1 MARASDCA
9 GCHRKQAASQ
19 PLTLMAHATVLPGA
33 NPVLAS
39 HPKLRV
45 RKGAYTYTVQTH
57 GDQSTYS
64 VTDGVD
70 TLTLPIH
77 WSLGAQAQTW
87 VLERDGKF
95 YESLMSYYPSIDGLD
110 ITTGDDSIVPTNLV
124 QAMGREL
131 SPSDTRSC
139 FQCHATNAVVG
150 GKLALESMKPGVAC
164 EHCHLGAPAHAQDA
178 AVADFDSAP
187 PKLKDLTSEDLSNFC
202 GQCHRTWET
211 VVRNRLRGEANVRFQ
226 PYRLANSKCFNG
238 ADPRISCIACHD
250 PHVDVVRGTAS
261 YDAKCLACHATS
273 TQNAAKA
280 TSEARA
286 CPVAK
291 SNCASCHMPKVNLP
305 SGHLRF
311 TDHQIRIVR
320 PGEPYP
326 N

>member
-1 MARASDCA
+1 
-9 GCHRKQAASQ
+9 
-19 PLTLMAHATVLPGA
+19 MAHATVLPGA

-39 HPKLRV
+39 HPKLTIH
-45 RKGAYTYTVQTH
+45 KGAYTYSVQTR
-57 GDQSTYS
+57 GDDSTYS

-95 YESLMSYYPSIDGLD
+95 YESLMSYYPSIDGLGLRPV
-110 ITTGDDSIVPTNLV
+110 TTDRPTEFDSGLARDLGRDDGF
-124 QAMGREL
+124 AAAGRHHNDYAAL
-131 SPSDTRSC
+131 SS
-139 FQCHATNAVVG
+139 

-164 EHCHLGAPAHAQDA
+164 EHCHLSAQAHAQDA

-250 PHVDVVRGTAS
+250 PHVDVIRGTAP
-261 YDAKCLACHATS
+261 YDAKCLACHAKS
-273 TQNAAKA
+273 TQAASKA
-280 TSEARA
+280 TSEAKA
-286 CPVAK
+286 CSVAK